1 MSSINR
7 TIRQILVNNNISQKV
22 LTATIFLFFSGVLIF
37 LDIGGAFMYGIPNE
51 LILPIYILQLSLVPV
66 YLKRYEIG
74 YIIGIV
80 VSVFIALTYRD
91 ATTLARTIP
100 ILQYFLTFFSLLA
113 YREIKEQKAVKK
125 RFRDW
130 NRI

>member
-1 MSSINR
+1 MSSINS

-125 RFRDW
+125 RFRD
-130 NRI
+130 

>member
-125 RFRDW
+125 RFRD
-130 NRI
+130 

>member
-1 MSSINR
+1 
-7 TIRQILVNNNISQKV
+7 
-22 LTATIFLFFSGVLIF
+22 
-37 LDIGGAFMYGIPNE
+37 MYGIPNE

>member
-7 TIRQILVNNNISQKV
+7 TIRQILVNDNISQKV

-125 RFRDW
+125 RFRD
-130 NRI
+130 